1 MQLSVVQSVEHG
13 DGQPEV
19 PGPLLLLS
27 SSKTS
32 RKLPNLSE
40 LHIRNLWHGNNN
52 NS

>member
-1 MQLSVVQSVEHG
+1 MQLSVVQSADHG

-32 RKLPNLSE
+32 KE
-40 LHIRNLWHGNNN
+40 IT
-52 NS
+52 